1 MNGYLGD
8 DCEIRTSGNIC
19 YDYYGIYN
27 AYVDKNVKITS
38 AHENDATILDKDKE
52 PVINTNTSAGNGSYY
67 IVYSPTIKGD
77 LTADVNSIRSR
88 YFYAINNVTLYGNAD
103 YKIRNSEITSTSSEK
118 ILFANNNSSISDSAE
133 RTTDVWIEN
142 TDFSKLSAVTF
153 SNSLPQ
159 KATLNMTITD
169 DCKLPS
175 KYYVIPASSQTEN
188 ASAVVKVKMIFIM
201 VARLFLQKM

>member
-1 MNGYLGD
+1 MEKKTISITGCTAGNSIYGVMNGYLGD

-77 LTADVNSIRSR
+77 LIADVNSIRSR

-103 YKIRNSEITSTSSEK
+103 YKIRNSEITSTSSER
-118 ILFANNNSSISDSAE
+118 F
-133 RTTDVWIEN
+133 
-142 TDFSKLSAVTF
+142 
-153 SNSLPQ
+153 
-159 KATLNMTITD
+159 
-169 DCKLPS
+169 
-175 KYYVIPASSQTEN
+175 
-188 ASAVVKVKMIFIM
+188 
-201 VARLFLQKM
+201 FLQTIIAVFRIRLRERQMYGLRIQISAS